1 MLRSLFV
8 VAAACCA
15 HSAVAFSTAAPMA
28 LGTRNRA
35 VAHGLARKQFRP
47 ARMPALR
54 MVDEPKQV
62 IDFGKVGFSDAEN
75 QVCTPA
81 RPRQR
86 LCASAAR
93 SPSGR
98 FYRRRHRG
106 ITLCC
111 LLSGFAPA
119 AWDTQGHRCW
129 GLVLVFSVCVSLT
142 CCVLGDDV
150 LDVESRR

>member
-1 MLRSLFV
+1 MRFLRVCVLVLACCVCALPVAQQPKLVRPLAMLRSLFV

-75 QVCTPA
+75 QVCTRPAHGSGCARA
-81 RPRQR
+81 RPGDRPAVFTDDAIAR
-86 LCASAAR
+86 LLCA
-93 SPSGR
+93 
-98 FYRRRHRG
+98 
-106 ITLCC
+106 
-111 LLSGFAPA
+111 
-119 AWDTQGHRCW
+119 
-129 GLVLVFSVCVSLT
+129 VS
-142 CCVLGDDV
+142 
-150 LDVESRR
+150 